1 MDVYTTEE
9 EQVEAIKKWWKENWL
24 SLLGGVMIGIGI
36 LVGGKYYIDSRNFHS
51 EAASM
56 EYEAMMQAMNQDKT
70 LDVETRA
77 ATLLGEYSDTPYAEF
92 AALTMAKLKVEADD
106 LVAAKSHLRWVIEN
120 AVQSELKNEALIRLA
135 RVYLA
140 ESNYDDALA
149 QLQSVKSQSHKII
162 VEDLKGD
169 IYLAKGEKEKARTA
183 YSTALAEMD
192 ISTENS
198 SSRLRNFLQMKLDDL
213 GGPVASTG
221 EAG

>member
-36 LVGGKYYIDSRNFHS
+36 LVGGKYYFDSRNFHA

-56 EYEAMMQAMNQDKT
+56 EYEAMMQALSQNKT
-70 LDVETRA
+70 MDAETRA
-77 ATLLGEYSDTPYAEF
+77 ATLLGEYADTPYAGF
-92 AALTMAKLKVEADD
+92 AALTMAKLKTDSDD
-106 LVAAKSHLRWVIEN
+106 LVAAKSHLRWAIDNV
-120 AVQSELKNEALIRLA
+120 VQEELKNEALIRLA

-149 QLQSVKSQSHKII
+149 QLQTVKSQSYKII
-162 VEDLKGD
+162 IEDLKGD
-169 IYLAKGEKEKARTA
+169 IYLARGEKDKARAA
-183 YSTALAEMD
+183 YSMALTEMD
-192 ISTENS
+192 ISTDNS

-213 GGPVASTG
+213 GGPVASMEG
-221 EAG
+221 AG